1 MSRSDLPSFDAD
13 AAHEGSAER
22 HRRATERAE
31 PSRHASRTA
40 TDTTDRSAIE
50 YCVDNDLI

>member
-31 PSRHASRTA
+31 PSRHASRAA